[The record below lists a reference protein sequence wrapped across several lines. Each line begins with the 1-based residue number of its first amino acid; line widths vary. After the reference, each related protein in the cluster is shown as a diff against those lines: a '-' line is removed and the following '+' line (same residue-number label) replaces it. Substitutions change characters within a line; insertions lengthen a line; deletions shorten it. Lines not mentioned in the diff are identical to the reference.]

1 MKMTKLQPKGVTL
14 EQIQAKPF
22 ILEYVEHPTEEQQL
36 MAVRT
41 NAQTLS
47 LFTKNQT
54 EYVAY
59 EAIKQCPT
67 TIAFSSHHS
76 LRILLEVAKRQD
88 AETLSFL
95 ISKINRSKGAFEGI
109 EELAQSTLLHLYQ
122 NGIPLPQTKLI
133 PFSLGECWINLL
145 QGWREREEVETFSF
159 FEQLPEPFVEL
170 FTYIQ
175 MIYQVYRDQTTR
187 SWVWDQSEP
196 YVVIETPEEKQSLS
210 LSEVM
215 ERYPTY
221 LEEVPLNKRS
231 YRLCRYAARQS
242 QQAIW
247 ASPYHITDALRE
259 VLPAEVEAFQLF
271 QSTQED

>member
-1 MKMTKLQPKGVTL
+1 MTKLQPKGVTL
-14 EQIQAKPF
+14 EQIQANPF
-22 ILEYVEHPTEEQQL
+22 LLEYVEHPTEEQQL

-170 FTYIQ
+170 FMHIQ

-196 YVVIETPEEKQSLS
+196 YVMIETPEEERSLS

-231 YRLCRYAARQS
+231 YRLCRYAVCQS

-247 ASPYHITDALRE
+247 ASPYHVAEALRE
-259 VLPAEVEAFQLF
+259 ALPVETDEFHLSQL
-271 QSTQED
+271 SKEG